1 MFEEIEYTES
11 HQEDLM
17 LRQLRNRLVEFVKA
31 KEVYD
36 PNVILYKLAK
46 LNNKDDGIDI
56 VVQSIS
62 LDDSENESSTNK
74 VDISL
79 SEEIEESG
87 MNMKMNKTMKMIGMR
102 KNYIM
107 R

>member
-17 LRQLRNRLVEFVKA
+17 LRQLRNRPVEFVKA

-56 VVQSIS
+56 AVQSIS
-62 LDDSENESSTNK
+62 LDDSENE
-74 VDISL
+74 
-79 SEEIEESG
+79 EIE
-87 MNMKMNKTMKMIGMR
+87 
-102 KNYIM
+102 
-107 R
+107 